1 MIVGLL
7 AVVACLNYL
16 DRYILTTMRGSI
28 VGAIPMTDAQFGLL
42 TSMFLWVY
50 AFMSPVGGFIA
61 DRLGRTKVIISSL
74 FLWSGV
80 TWLTAHATT
89 FPELL
94 ATRVVMGLSEACYLP
109 AALALISDYHRGP
122 TRSLATGIH
131 MIGLSFGQG
140 LGGLGGVLAERHG
153 WSYPFMLFGGI
164 GIGYGLVLLAVLR
177 DVPAKP
183 VPVATPAAM
192 GFWTAV
198 RSLFRLP
205 SYRIAIVYW
214 GLVSVGTWAVMGW
227 LPTLLAERFHL
238 SQGEAGMSATGY
250 LQPATWVGLIIGG
263 LWADYVSRRN
273 PRGRIHITIVGLC
286 IASPAIGLG
295 TNAPVLW
302 AAILGFM
309 LWSFGV
315 AFVNAN
321 MMPILCLIADERHR
335 ATAYGVLNL
344 CSTFI
349 GGITIYLGGALR
361 DAHIPVTVIFNASA
375 GILVVCCVLLAMI
388 KLPSAPATKSWP

>member
-164 GIGYGLVLLAVLR
+164 GIECR
-177 DVPAKP
+177 CE
-183 VPVATPAAM
+183 
-192 GFWTAV
+192 
-198 RSLFRLP
+198 
-205 SYRIAIVYW
+205 
-214 GLVSVGTWAVMGW
+214 
-227 LPTLLAERFHL
+227 PTLRSSQVAEQELGRLYADPSCQWHSGRGVVGHQL
-238 SQGEAGMSATGY
+238 PQVRCEAGGFPRMGLGRLGAAEGATGA
-250 LQPATWVGLIIGG
+250 LGI
-263 LWADYVSRRN
+263 
-273 PRGRIHITIVGLC
+273 PRFVDWEEGR
-286 IASPAIGLG
+286 
-295 TNAPVLW
+295 
-302 AAILGFM
+302 
-309 LWSFGV
+309 
-315 AFVNAN
+315 
-321 MMPILCLIADERHR
+321 
-335 ATAYGVLNL
+335 
-344 CSTFI
+344 
-349 GGITIYLGGALR
+349 
-361 DAHIPVTVIFNASA
+361 
-375 GILVVCCVLLAMI
+375 
-388 KLPSAPATKSWP
+388 